1 LIDHIAQV
9 EGEAQGDESALDK
22 LKKDLNEGP
31 KHAKVVKLET
41 KDIPLKEGESGFSS

>member
-1 LIDHIAQV
+1 M
-9 EGEAQGDESALDK
+9 EGEAQGDEGALEK

-41 KDIPLKEGESGFSS
+41 TDIATKEGEYSFSS